1 MVGRTGQS
9 LLICALGWNRS
20 YLIALVRP
28 ITRRARKGG
37 CNWLKQGLAGRIR
50 QLRLKEN
57 DAAVARFVRGPE
69 TLFEEIG
76 GQAVLCNTTLPPTG
90 LLARG
95 RLHIQV
101 RRLASCNEHICSV
114 LPEQMSEPTDVS

>member
-1 MVGRTGQS
+1 M
-9 LLICALGWNRS
+9 
-20 YLIALVRP
+20 
-28 ITRRARKGG
+28 
-37 CNWLKQGLAGRIR
+37 R

-90 LLARG
+90 LRGSFTVTRARKQEESLA
-95 RLHIQV
+95 
-101 RRLASCNEHICSV
+101 AFSW
-114 LPEQMSEPTDVS
+114 LPVSPSPDRNLR

>member
-1 MVGRTGQS
+1 TCTNLSAGWRVAPGRVVGRTGQS

-76 GQAVLCNTTLPPTG
+76 GQAVLCNTTVPRHNPKRTRSS
-90 LLARG
+90 A
-95 RLHIQV
+95 
-101 RRLASCNEHICSV
+101 CSRV
-114 LPEQMSEPTDVS
+114 P